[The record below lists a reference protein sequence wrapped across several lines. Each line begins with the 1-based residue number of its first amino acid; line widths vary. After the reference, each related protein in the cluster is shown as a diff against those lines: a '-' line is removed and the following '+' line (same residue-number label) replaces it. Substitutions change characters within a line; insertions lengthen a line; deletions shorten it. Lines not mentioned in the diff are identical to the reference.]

1 MLGGGGYNPWATVRA
16 WSGIWGLL
24 NEQNLDFELPLKP
37 VGILRDLKWNHSKG
51 RNVPYNWTARLADS
65 PNIGSVREETNNGKV
80 KKLFIEHYKNMA
92 EKIIYKTAL
101 KAEKKWNLDY
111 CYIIH
116 RHGTLKAGE
125 SIVMVITCSKH
136 RKEAYAAN
144 QYIIDWLKINAPFWK
159 KEIFENEAKWV
170 EQTL

>member
-1 MLGGGGYNPWATVRA
+1 MITVKIQKEKFNPQK
-16 WSGIWGLL
+16 I
-24 NEQNLDFELPLKP
+24 LKIAEKDKKYGAL
-37 VGILRDLKWNHSKG
+37 VSF
-51 RNVPYNWTARLADS
+51 
-65 PNIGSVREETNNGKV
+65 IGSVREETNNGKV

-92 EKIIYKTAL
+92 KKIIYKTAL
-101 KAEKKWNLDY
+101 NAEKKWNLDY

-116 RHGTLKAGE
+116 RYGTLKAGE

-136 RKEAYAAN
+136 RNEAYAAN

-159 KEIFENEAKWV
+159 KEIFENKSKWV

>member
-1 MLGGGGYNPWATVRA
+1 MITVKIQKEKFNP
-16 WSGIWGLL
+16 
-24 NEQNLDFELPLKP
+24 QN
-37 VGILRDLKWNHSKG
+37 ILIDAEKEKKYGALVSF
-51 RNVPYNWTARLADS
+51 
-65 PNIGSVREETNNGKV
+65 IGSVREEANNGKV

-101 KAEKKWNLDY
+101 NAEKKWNLDY

-116 RHGTLKAGE
+116 RYGTLKAGE
-125 SIVMVITCSKH
+125 SIVMVITASKH

-159 KEIFENEAKWV
+159 KEIFENESKWV

>member
-1 MLGGGGYNPWATVRA
+1 MIKVKIQKEKFNP
-16 WSGIWGLL
+16 
-24 NEQNLDFELPLKP
+24 QN
-37 VGILRDLKWNHSKG
+37 ILIDAEKEKKYGALVSF
-51 RNVPYNWTARLADS
+51 
-65 PNIGSVREETNNGKV
+65 IGSVREEANNGKV

-101 KAEKKWNLDY
+101 NAEKKWNLDY

-116 RHGTLKAGE
+116 RYGTLKAGE
-125 SIVMVITCSKH
+125 SIVMVITASKH

-159 KEIFENEAKWV
+159 KEIFENESKWV

>member
-1 MLGGGGYNPWATVRA
+1 MIKVKIQKEKFNP
-16 WSGIWGLL
+16 
-24 NEQNLDFELPLKP
+24 QN
-37 VGILRDLKWNHSKG
+37 ILIDAEKEKKYGALVSF
-51 RNVPYNWTARLADS
+51 
-65 PNIGSVREETNNGKV
+65 IGSVRQETNNGKV

-101 KAEKKWNLDY
+101 NAEKKWNLDY

-159 KEIFENEAKWV
+159 KEIFENESKWV

>member
-1 MLGGGGYNPWATVRA
+1 MIKVKIQKEKFNP
-16 WSGIWGLL
+16 
-24 NEQNLDFELPLKP
+24 QN
-37 VGILRDLKWNHSKG
+37 ILIDVEKEKKYGALVSF
-51 RNVPYNWTARLADS
+51 
-65 PNIGSVREETNNGKV
+65 IGSVRQETNNGKV

-101 KAEKKWNLDY
+101 NAEKKWNLDY
-111 CYIIH
+111 CYVIH
-116 RHGTLKAGE
+116 RYGTLKAGE
-125 SIVMVITCSKH
+125 SIVMVITASKH

-159 KEIFENEAKWV
+159 KEIFENKSKWV

>member
-1 MLGGGGYNPWATVRA
+1 MITVK
-16 WSGIWGLL
+16 IQT
-24 NEQNLDFELPLKP
+24 EQFHPQQILKIAEKDKKYGAL
-37 VGILRDLKWNHSKG
+37 VSF
-51 RNVPYNWTARLADS
+51 
-65 PNIGSVREETNNGKV
+65 IGSVREETNDGNV

-101 KAEKKWNLDY
+101 NAEKKWNLDY

-116 RHGTLKAGE
+116 RYGTLKAGE

-159 KEIFENEAKWV
+159 KEIFENKSKWV

>member
-1 MLGGGGYNPWATVRA
+1 MITVKIQKEKFNPQK
-16 WSGIWGLL
+16 I
-24 NEQNLDFELPLKP
+24 LKSAEKDKKYGAL
-37 VGILRDLKWNHSKG
+37 VSF
-51 RNVPYNWTARLADS
+51 
-65 PNIGSVREETNNGKV
+65 IGSVREETNDGNV

-101 KAEKKWNLDY
+101 NAEKKWNLDF

-116 RHGTLKAGE
+116 RYGTLKAGE

-159 KEIFENEAKWV
+159 KEIFKNESKWV

>member
-1 MLGGGGYNPWATVRA
+1 MITVKIQKEKFNPQK
-16 WSGIWGLL
+16 I
-24 NEQNLDFELPLKP
+24 LKIAEKDKKYGAL
-37 VGILRDLKWNHSKG
+37 VSF
-51 RNVPYNWTARLADS
+51 
-65 PNIGSVREETNNGKV
+65 IGSVREETNDGNV

-101 KAEKKWNLDY
+101 NAEKKWNLDY

-116 RHGTLKAGE
+116 RYGTLKAGE

-159 KEIFENEAKWV
+159 KEIFENKSKWV

>member
-1 MLGGGGYNPWATVRA
+1 MIKVKIQKEKFNP
-16 WSGIWGLL
+16 
-24 NEQNLDFELPLKP
+24 QN
-37 VGILRDLKWNHSKG
+37 ILRDAKKEKKYGALVSF
-51 RNVPYNWTARLADS
+51 
-65 PNIGSVREETNNGKV
+65 IGSVREETNNGKV

-101 KAEKKWNLDY
+101 NAEKKWNLDY

-116 RHGTLKAGE
+116 RYGTLKAGE

>member
-1 MLGGGGYNPWATVRA
+1 MITVKIQKEKFNPQK
-16 WSGIWGLL
+16 I
-24 NEQNLDFELPLKP
+24 LKIAEKDKKYGAL
-37 VGILRDLKWNHSKG
+37 VSF
-51 RNVPYNWTARLADS
+51 
-65 PNIGSVREETNNGKV
+65 IGSVREETINGKV

-92 EKIIYKTAL
+92 ERIIYKTAL
-101 KAEKKWNLDY
+101 NAEKKWNLDY

-116 RHGTLKAGE
+116 RYGTLKAGE

-159 KEIFENEAKWV
+159 KEIFENKSKWV

>member
-1 MLGGGGYNPWATVRA
+1 MITVKIQKEKFNP
-16 WSGIWGLL
+16 
-24 NEQNLDFELPLKP
+24 QN
-37 VGILRDLKWNHSKG
+37 ILIDAEKEKKYGALVSF
-51 RNVPYNWTARLADS
+51 
-65 PNIGSVREETNNGKV
+65 IGSVREEANNGKV

-101 KAEKKWNLDY
+101 NAEKKWNLDY

-116 RHGTLKAGE
+116 RYGTLKAGE

-159 KEIFENEAKWV
+159 KEIFENESKWV

>member
-1 MLGGGGYNPWATVRA
+1 MITVKIQKEQFNPQKIHKKAEKDKKYGALV
-16 WSGIWGLL
+16 S
-24 NEQNLDFELPLKP
+24 F
-37 VGILRDLKWNHSKG
+37 
-51 RNVPYNWTARLADS
+51 
-65 PNIGSVREETNNGKV
+65 IGSVREETNSGKV

-92 EKIIYKTAL
+92 EKIIYKAAL
-101 KAEKKWNLDY
+101 NAEKKWNLDY

-116 RHGTLKAGE
+116 RYGTLKAGE

-159 KEIFENEAKWV
+159 KEIFENKSKWV

>member
-1 MLGGGGYNPWATVRA
+1 MIKVKIQKEKFNP
-16 WSGIWGLL
+16 
-24 NEQNLDFELPLKP
+24 QN
-37 VGILRDLKWNHSKG
+37 ILIDAEKEKKYGALVSF
-51 RNVPYNWTARLADS
+51 
-65 PNIGSVREETNNGKV
+65 IGSVREEANNGKV

-101 KAEKKWNLDY
+101 NAEKKWNLDY
-111 CYIIH
+111 CYVIH
-116 RHGTLKAGE
+116 RYGTLKAGE
-125 SIVMVITCSKH
+125 SIVMVITASKH

-159 KEIFENEAKWV
+159 KEIFENESKWV

>member
-1 MLGGGGYNPWATVRA
+1 MITVQIQKEKFNP
-16 WSGIWGLL
+16 
-24 NEQNLDFELPLKP
+24 QK
-37 VGILRDLKWNHSKG
+37 ILENAEKDKKYGALVSF
-51 RNVPYNWTARLADS
+51 
-65 PNIGSVREETNNGKV
+65 IGSVREETNSGKI
-80 KKLFIEHYKNMA
+80 KKLYIEHYKNMA

-101 KAEKKWNLDY
+101 NAEKKWNLDY

-116 RHGTLKAGE
+116 RYGTLNAGE

-144 QYIIDWLKINAPFWK
+144 QYIIDCLKINAPFWK
-159 KEIFENEAKWV
+159 KEIFENESKWV

>member
-1 MLGGGGYNPWATVRA
+1 MITVKIQKEEFNP
-16 WSGIWGLL
+16 
-24 NEQNLDFELPLKP
+24 QN
-37 VGILRDLKWNHSKG
+37 ILINAEKEKKYGALVSF
-51 RNVPYNWTARLADS
+51 
-65 PNIGSVREETNNGKV
+65 IGSVREEANNGKV

-92 EKIIYKTAL
+92 EKIIYNTAL
-101 KAEKKWNLDY
+101 NAEKKWNLDY

-170 EQTL
+170 EQTF

>member
-1 MLGGGGYNPWATVRA
+1 MITVKIQKEEFNP
-16 WSGIWGLL
+16 
-24 NEQNLDFELPLKP
+24 QN
-37 VGILRDLKWNHSKG
+37 ILINAEKEKKYGALVSF
-51 RNVPYNWTARLADS
+51 
-65 PNIGSVREETNNGKV
+65 IGSVREEANNGKV

-101 KAEKKWNLDY
+101 NAEKKWNLDY

-116 RHGTLKAGE
+116 RYGTLKAGE
-125 SIVMVITCSKH
+125 HIVMVITCSKH

-159 KEIFENEAKWV
+159 KEIFENKSKWV

>member
-1 MLGGGGYNPWATVRA
+1 MITVKIQKEQFNPQK
-16 WSGIWGLL
+16 I
-24 NEQNLDFELPLKP
+24 LKNAEKDKKYGAL
-37 VGILRDLKWNHSKG
+37 VSF
-51 RNVPYNWTARLADS
+51 
-65 PNIGSVREETNNGKV
+65 IGSVRGETNSGKV

-101 KAEKKWNLDY
+101 NAEKKWNLDY

-116 RHGTLKAGE
+116 RYGTLKAGE

-159 KEIFENEAKWV
+159 KEIFENKSKWV

>member
-1 MLGGGGYNPWATVRA
+1 MIKVKIQKEKFNP
-16 WSGIWGLL
+16 
-24 NEQNLDFELPLKP
+24 QN
-37 VGILRDLKWNHSKG
+37 ILRDAKKEKKYGALVSF
-51 RNVPYNWTARLADS
+51 
-65 PNIGSVREETNNGKV
+65 IGSVRQETNNGKV

-101 KAEKKWNLDY
+101 NAEKKWNLDY

-116 RHGTLKAGE
+116 RYGTLKAGE
-125 SIVMVITCSKH
+125 SIVMVITASKH

-159 KEIFENEAKWV
+159 KEIFENKSKWV

>member
-1 MLGGGGYNPWATVRA
+1 MITVK
-16 WSGIWGLL
+16 I
-24 NEQNLDFELPLKP
+24 QKKQFTPQKILKNAEKAKKYGAL
-37 VGILRDLKWNHSKG
+37 VSF
-51 RNVPYNWTARLADS
+51 
-65 PNIGSVREETNNGKV
+65 IGSVREETNGGKV

-101 KAEKKWNLDY
+101 HAEKKWSLDY

-116 RHGTLKAGE
+116 RYGTLKAGE

-159 KEIFENEAKWV
+159 KEIFENKSKWV
-170 EQTL
+170 EQAL

>member
-1 MLGGGGYNPWATVRA
+1 MITVKIQKEKF
-16 WSGIWGLL
+16 SPQKI
-24 NEQNLDFELPLKP
+24 LKNAEKDKRYGAL
-37 VGILRDLKWNHSKG
+37 VSF
-51 RNVPYNWTARLADS
+51 
-65 PNIGSVREETNNGKV
+65 IGSVREETNNGKV

-92 EKIIYKTAL
+92 ERIIYKTAL
-101 KAEKKWNLDY
+101 NAEKKWNLDY

-116 RHGTLKAGE
+116 RYGTLKAGE

-144 QYIIDWLKINAPFWK
+144 QYIIDCLKINAPFWK
-159 KEIFENEAKWV
+159 KEIFENKSKWV

>member
-1 MLGGGGYNPWATVRA
+1 MITVKIQKEKFNPQK
-16 WSGIWGLL
+16 I
-24 NEQNLDFELPLKP
+24 LKIAEKDKKYGAL
-37 VGILRDLKWNHSKG
+37 VSF
-51 RNVPYNWTARLADS
+51 
-65 PNIGSVREETNNGKV
+65 IGSVREETNDGNV
-80 KKLFIEHYKNMA
+80 KKLFIEHHKNMA

-101 KAEKKWNLDY
+101 NAEKKWNLDF

-116 RHGTLKAGE
+116 RYGTLKAGE

-159 KEIFENEAKWV
+159 KEIFENKSKWV

>member
-1 MLGGGGYNPWATVRA
+1 MITVKIQKEKFNP
-16 WSGIWGLL
+16 
-24 NEQNLDFELPLKP
+24 QN
-37 VGILRDLKWNHSKG
+37 ILIDAEKEKKYGALVSF
-51 RNVPYNWTARLADS
+51 
-65 PNIGSVREETNNGKV
+65 IGSVSGETNNGKV

-101 KAEKKWNLDY
+101 NAEKKWNLDY

-116 RHGTLKAGE
+116 RYGTLKAGE
-125 SIVMVITCSKH
+125 SIVMVITASKH

-159 KEIFENEAKWV
+159 KEIFENESKWV

>member
-1 MLGGGGYNPWATVRA
+1 MITVKIQKEKFNPQK
-16 WSGIWGLL
+16 I
-24 NEQNLDFELPLKP
+24 LKIAEKDKKYGAL
-37 VGILRDLKWNHSKG
+37 VSF
-51 RNVPYNWTARLADS
+51 
-65 PNIGSVREETNNGKV
+65 IGSVREETNDGNV

-101 KAEKKWNLDY
+101 NAEKKWNLDF

-116 RHGTLKAGE
+116 RYGTLKAGE

-159 KEIFENEAKWV
+159 KEIFENKSKWV

>member
-1 MLGGGGYNPWATVRA
+1 MIKVKIQKEKFNP
-16 WSGIWGLL
+16 
-24 NEQNLDFELPLKP
+24 QN
-37 VGILRDLKWNHSKG
+37 ILIDAEKEKKYGALVSF
-51 RNVPYNWTARLADS
+51 
-65 PNIGSVREETNNGKV
+65 IGSVREEANNGKV

-101 KAEKKWNLDY
+101 NAEKKWNLDY

-116 RHGTLKAGE
+116 RYGTLNAGE

-159 KEIFENEAKWV
+159 KEIFKNESKWV

>member
-1 MLGGGGYNPWATVRA
+1 MITVKIQKEKFNP
-16 WSGIWGLL
+16 
-24 NEQNLDFELPLKP
+24 QN
-37 VGILRDLKWNHSKG
+37 ILIDAEKEKKYGALVSF
-51 RNVPYNWTARLADS
+51 
-65 PNIGSVREETNNGKV
+65 IGSVREEANNGKV

-101 KAEKKWNLDY
+101 NAEKKWNLDY

-116 RHGTLKAGE
+116 RYGTLKAGE
-125 SIVMVITCSKH
+125 SIVMVITASKH
-136 RKEAYAAN
+136 RKEAYTAN

-159 KEIFENEAKWV
+159 KEIFENESKWV

>member
-1 MLGGGGYNPWATVRA
+1 MITVQIQKEKFNP
-16 WSGIWGLL
+16 
-24 NEQNLDFELPLKP
+24 QK
-37 VGILRDLKWNHSKG
+37 ILENAEKDKKYGALVSF
-51 RNVPYNWTARLADS
+51 
-65 PNIGSVREETNNGKV
+65 IGSVREETNSGKI
-80 KKLFIEHYKNMA
+80 KKLYIEHYKNMA

-101 KAEKKWNLDY
+101 NAEKKWNLDY

-116 RHGTLKAGE
+116 RYGTLNAGE

-144 QYIIDWLKINAPFWK
+144 QYIIDWLKIKAPFWK
-159 KEIFENEAKWV
+159 KEIFENESKWV

>member
-1 MLGGGGYNPWATVRA
+1 MITVK
-16 WSGIWGLL
+16 IQK
-24 NEQNLDFELPLKP
+24 EKFTPQN
-37 VGILRDLKWNHSKG
+37 ILINAEKEKKYGALVSF
-51 RNVPYNWTARLADS
+51 
-65 PNIGSVREETNNGKV
+65 IGSVREEANNGKV

-101 KAEKKWNLDY
+101 NAVKKWNLDY

-116 RHGTLKAGE
+116 RYGTLNAGD
-125 SIVMVITCSKH
+125 SIVMVITASKH

-159 KEIFENEAKWV
+159 KEIFENESKWV

>member
-1 MLGGGGYNPWATVRA
+1 MITVKIQKEKFNPQK
-16 WSGIWGLL
+16 I
-24 NEQNLDFELPLKP
+24 LKSAEKDKKYGAL
-37 VGILRDLKWNHSKG
+37 VSF
-51 RNVPYNWTARLADS
+51 
-65 PNIGSVREETNNGKV
+65 IGSVREESNDGNV

-101 KAEKKWNLDY
+101 NAEKKWNLDY

-116 RHGTLKAGE
+116 RYGTLKAGE

-159 KEIFENEAKWV
+159 KEIFENKSKWV